1 MLSSNHDQETGSMH
15 KNKAPQ
21 GVASGQAHRAVLC
34 GFAHKL
40 IEIINNILHSKK
52 LRFQTCV
59 IKFGGSLP
67 TVEQRQPSHLTVLYT
82 HSTPIGLYT
91 FEL

>member
-1 MLSSNHDQETGSMH
+1 MY

-21 GVASGQAHRAVLC
+21 GVASGQAHRGVLC
-34 GFAHKL
+34 GWFCTQPVLSHKFRKC
-40 IEIINNILHSKK
+40 IEIIIHFLHSKK

-59 IKFGGSLP
+59 IKFGSLP
-67 TVEQRQPSHLTVLYT
+67 TVEQRQPSHLTVLSA
-82 HSTPIGLYT
+82 HSTPMGLHA

>member
-1 MLSSNHDQETGSMH
+1 MH

-40 IEIINNILHSKK
+40 LITKIIEIIIHILHSKK

-67 TVEQRQPSHLTVLYT
+67 TVEQRQPSHLTVLST
-82 HSTPIGLYT
+82 HSTQIGLHT